1 MDPIDDALA
10 IADRAWRHHGVQ
22 RADREALAADLRL
35 DLESAAA
42 DGVAPDRLLGE
53 DVSAFAR
60 RLADEAGVRRE
71 PPELG
76 RLIGTALT
84 GAALGAAVGFAF
96 FLLLFR
102 IAGRMIDLPGG
113 THVPVQVAVG
123 VFYGIPAAIVVVGA
137 VAAVRYRLGALPR
150 IRATVHAMCLLLP
163 LAGIVITPITMGFA
177 ALTGYSTWTPVVL
190 TEMLLVLAALA
201 GATVL
206 ARRWALREQTGA
218 RQTSTV

>member
-1 MDPIDDALA
+1 MDPIDDALTT
-10 IADRAWRHHGVQ
+10 ADRAWRHHGVQ

-42 DGVAPDRLLGE
+42 DGVAPQQLLGE
-53 DVSAFAR
+53 DVPAFAR

-76 RLIGTALT
+76 RLVGTSLT
-84 GAALGAAVGFAF
+84 GAALGAAAGFAF

-102 IAGRMIDLPGG
+102 AAGRFFDTPGR
-113 THVPVQVAVG
+113 THVPVQVAVA
-123 VFYGIPAAIVVVGA
+123 VYYGIPAVIVVVGA
-137 VAAVRYRLGALPR
+137 VAAVGYHLRALPR

-177 ALTGYSTWTPVVL
+177 ALTGFSTWAPVVL
-190 TEMLLVLAALA
+190 TEMLLVLAALT

-206 ARRWALREQTGA
+206 ARRWALREQA
-218 RQTSTV
+218 DVRQASPA

>member
-1 MDPIDDALA
+1 VNPIDDALA
-10 IADRAWRHHGVQ
+10 TADRAWRHHGVQ

-53 DVSAFAR
+53 DVSVFAR

-71 PPELG
+71 PSELG
-76 RLIGTALT
+76 RLVGTALT
-84 GAALGAAVGFAF
+84 GAALGAALGYGF

-102 IAGRMIDLPGG
+102 IAGRLADVSRD
-113 THVPVQVAVG
+113 TQVPVQVAVA
-123 VFYGIPAAIVVVGA
+123 VFYGIPAVIVVIGA
-137 VAAVRYRLGALPR
+137 VTAVRYHLRAVPR

-177 ALTGYSTWTPVVL
+177 ALTGFSTLAPVVL

-206 ARRWALREQTGA
+206 ARRWALREQAGV